1 MYGASAEAVQSK
13 WGRMGQ
19 KDPLATLLAGPNEPN
34 QRNKYEILEEIGT
47 GSYGCALLAR
57 RKEDGELVVIK
68 DIVVS
73 NLSEKA
79 RREARSEVTLLEQ
92 FHHPNITQYYD
103 CFVENGVM
111 SIVMEFAEHG
121 ELYTKIQDAANKK
134 QHFSEEQIMFWFVQI
149 ALALKHV
156 HSKAVL
162 HRDLKTQNI
171 FCAKNDIMKLGDFGI
186 ARTLSSESDFARTT
200 VGTPYY
206 LSPELCEDK
215 PYNRKSDIWSLGCV
229 LYELTTLKHAFD
241 GQSLPGLIMKILRGK
256 YPPIPSHYSMQL
268 KNLIAL
274 MLKRRPEDR
283 PTINQVLGQP
293 YVRQHIAAYCNHVRK
308 HVLPPTPPGEPGTSA
323 SGWEAERRDCRDTD
337 AVVGNH
343 GGSSHHHHHHGHS
356 HSHHHHH
363 HRSKDTSTSSSG
375 GHAGDGED
383 WRQEQAALLES
394 MRHLGTDESHAS
406 RSKSASDDESSGE
419 GSRSGDSGTGRDGDE
434 DYGLNE
440 HVQRPSLTHQL
451 FNALL
456 TEEEAA
462 SQTASPGS
470 PGLQK
475 PSAAAG
481 ASAAGSRTTG
491 PGGMGS
497 GSGKGQRGSGQ
508 RGSRAPKIGAE
519 TVPNRTKVYAHVTVD
534 DELAAKRLAILKEK
548 NEKREKER
556 LRQQQLEQERLE
568 RMAEREASKA
578 AQRAKE
584 DAMEEEKLRHYEEQ
598 LRELAA
604 RKEQRDRMRELERQR
619 IAAHK
624 QGMKAV
630 QPKLNK
636 DDLKRQWAQRAQQ
649 EQADAAG
656 PEGGVLWEIPG
667 PVGERDRRRRRA
679 EAATHAALA
688 APSSMSAAPRRKN
701 SAGRGEMG
709 RQSQPGGAGGKP
721 PSGGSGSGGAGSD
734 AGSNSATP
742 PPGAMEAALAHDE
755 EDEEE
760 DDEEEDGGE
769 GHEVTVD
776 LLNMIYEM
784 EDFLEDE
791 RDVADADAEDD
802 AAEEQRAAEERSK
815 TQREAVAAA
824 AAAAAAAAGGG
835 VSGAGGKSGEEGGKK
850 GKTVI
855 GRGRPGFH
863 AAVIPPAVEEGKEE
877 EEEDEEEK
885 QGLGSGELG
894 ATRVSSSNEGD
905 GLGVGGGGSS
915 ARKQVAGLPTLDLS
929 EALLNNVEVEVA
941 ATPSGLTGSAAN
953 KIEMLRHLCEEKLGE
968 EVFFT
973 MYRYLR
979 DVQDAEDEGGA
990 DEGIATQAE
999 LEKIVGVENL
1009 HYAQLVHKLIVFED
1023 SVYGG

>member
-742 PPGAMEAALAHDE
+742 PPGAMEAALAHAR
-755 EDEEE
+755 
-760 DDEEEDGGE
+760 
-769 GHEVTVD
+769 TCPR
-776 LLNMIYEM
+776 I
-784 EDFLEDE
+784 
-791 RDVADADAEDD
+791 
-802 AAEEQRAAEERSK
+802 
-815 TQREAVAAA
+815 
-824 AAAAAAAAGGG
+824 GGG
-835 VSGAGGKSGEEGGKK
+835 AEGGSGAESS
-850 GKTVI
+850 T
-855 GRGRPGFH
+855 
-863 AAVIPPAVEEGKEE
+863 
-877 EEEDEEEK
+877 
-885 QGLGSGELG
+885 G
-894 ATRVSSSNEGD
+894 AHRWV
-905 GLGVGGGGSS
+905 VGGGMG
-915 ARKQVAGLPTLDLS
+915 QPVDGYPWF
-929 EALLNNVEVEVA
+929 
-941 ATPSGLTGSAAN
+941 
-953 KIEMLRHLCEEKLGE
+953 C
-968 EVFFT
+968 F
-973 MYRYLR
+973 
-979 DVQDAEDEGGA
+979 
-990 DEGIATQAE
+990 
-999 LEKIVGVENL
+999 
-1009 HYAQLVHKLIVFED
+1009 
-1023 SVYGG
+1023 